1 MAHNGNGGRKQIK
14 VPGAVKHVFGW
25 NDNLIGWLANTAG
38 IVCTLLTIP
47 SAALMQKYSLRSV
60 VLLGAVTTAMGCGF
74 RLIPVHHPRVTHQ
87 WIALTSMVFN
97 GVGGAICSVIPA
109 TLSATWFPVNER
121 TTATAVMTLFNYAGV
136 AISFV
141 LGPLVVGGGG
151 GGGGNGSSHHN
162 HSADGE
168 GQYYSSAYKHQLSD
182 GGESWGPGTSGSAR
196 ARTFHYDGN
205 TGGSEYGGTLLGNG
219 TSN

>member
-1 MAHNGNGGRKQIK
+1 
-14 VPGAVKHVFGW
+14 
-25 NDNLIGWLANTAG
+25 
-38 IVCTLLTIP
+38 
-47 SAALMQKYSLRSV
+47 
-60 VLLGAVTTAMGCGF
+60 
-74 RLIPVHHPRVTHQ
+74 
-87 WIALTSMVFN
+87 
-97 GVGGAICSVIPA
+97 
-109 TLSATWFPVNER
+109 
-121 TTATAVMTLFNYAGV
+121 MTLFNYAGV

-219 TSN
+219 TSNRLAFPQVAYCCFFVLLSCRSYLTEVFILFFINVHNAKWHPHMSGL